1 MHALLR
7 TARWSAIPVSMTDDA
22 DKIALSKALDAD
34 ERAAAIHEAGHAVVA
49 HALGADV
56 LFVEMDVRTGNGA
69 SRSRNLGDNSKTL
82 AVLVAGYKA
91 ELAFAA
97 HELRLSKM
105 MAAHAVRPTHDYQ
118 EIQELLL
125 RLPELERLA
134 ALVEGFRLADEK
146 LKANAD
152 VLLRIADALFVRR
165 FADKARIEGS
175 ELAALL
181 ASVGTR

>member
-1 MHALLR
+1 
-7 TARWSAIPVSMTDDA
+7 MTNDA
-22 DKIALSKALDAD
+22 DTIAVSKALNAD

-56 LFVEMDVRTGNGA
+56 LFVEMDVGTGNGA

-91 ELAFAA
+91 ELALAA
-97 HELRLSKM
+97 QELNLSKM
-105 MAAHAVRPTHDYQ
+105 LAAHAVRPKRDYQ
-118 EIQELLL
+118 QMQELLL

-134 ALVEGFRLADEK
+134 VLVEGFALADEK

-152 VLLRIADALFVRR
+152 VVNRIADALFARR
-165 FADKARIEGS
+165 FEDKARIEGD
-175 ELAALL
+175 ELHVLL
-181 ASVGTR
+181 AGVRDSGG